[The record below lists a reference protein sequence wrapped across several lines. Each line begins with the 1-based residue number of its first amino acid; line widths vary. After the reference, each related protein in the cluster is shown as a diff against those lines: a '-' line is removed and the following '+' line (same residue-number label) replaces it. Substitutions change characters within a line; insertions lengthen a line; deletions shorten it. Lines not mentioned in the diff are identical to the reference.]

1 MIDSK
6 PTTVVL
12 DGFTLNPGDLNWSP
26 LRELGPCE
34 IFDRTPPNQIITR
47 ARPAEIVLTNKTVL
61 SRETIAQLPRL
72 KYIGVLATGTNV
84 VDLDGARA
92 RGIPVT
98 NVPAYGTRSVAQ
110 ATFALLL
117 ELTNHVGPHAAAV
130 RAGRWTNNVDWCFW
144 DAPLVELDGLTMG
157 IVGLGR
163 IGRAMAELAHAFG
176 MKIVAH
182 GPTARNVPA
191 FVTQVELDAVF
202 RTSDVVSLH
211 CPLTPQTRELVNA
224 ARLRLMK
231 SGAFLLNTSRG
242 PLIDEAALAEALNSG
257 IIAGAG
263 LDVLSVEPP
272 PATNPLLSA
281 RNCVITPHN
290 AWATRA
296 ARSRLLQIAVANIR
310 AFLAGRPENVVN

>member
-1 MIDSK
+1 MTDSK
-6 PTTVVL
+6 PTLVVL
-12 DGFTLNPGDLNWSP
+12 DGFALNPGDLDWSP
-26 LRELGPCE
+26 LNELGPCE
-34 IFDRTPPNQIITR
+34 IFDRTPPDQIITR
-47 ARPAEIVLTNKTVL
+47 ANAADFVLTNKTVL
-61 SRETIAQLPRL
+61 SRETIALLSRL
-72 KYIGVLATGTNV
+72 KYIGVLASGTNV
-84 VDLDGARA
+84 VEPGAARE

-117 ELTNHVGPHAAAV
+117 ELTNHVGPHAVAV
-130 RAGRWTNNVDWCFW
+130 RAGRWTNNLDWCFW
-144 DAPLVELDGLTMG
+144 DAPLIELDGLTMG
-157 IVGLGR
+157 LVGLGR
-163 IGRAMAELAHAFG
+163 IGRAVAELAHAFG
-176 MKIVAH
+176 MKVVAH
-182 GPTARNVPA
+182 APTARNVPP
-191 FVTQVELDAVF
+191 FVTQVELDDVF

-231 SGAFLLNTSRG
+231 PSAFLLNTSRG
-242 PLIDEAALAEALNSG
+242 QLIDEAALAEALNSG

-263 LDVLSVEPP
+263 VDVLSVEPP
-272 PATNPLLSA
+272 PATNPLLKA
-281 RNCVITPHN
+281 RNCIITPHN